1 MKISSDKHYLISGV
15 SKGLGH
21 DLALYLLS
29 EGYKVSVLSREQ
41 KTHSSFFTEKV
52 TNFYLDFDHL
62 SDFAEDR
69 FLEWIRLVGLPNTV
83 VHCAGGGYGL
93 RSPTLKSREM
103 SKLFDGNLLG
113 AVAINSLIVPLFQK
127 ARSGTVIHVG
137 STAATQSIGSVGYNT
152 VKAGLNAY
160 VRSLGNSVVADNVL
174 VCGINPGAFDATNN
188 AMYRLKNSNSEAYL
202 EFLERKLP
210 RNRLSSTQEII
221 DVLVFLG
228 DSKNLALAGSMVA
241 VDGGE
246 SVAY

>member
-1 MKISSDKHYLISGV
+1 MKISNNKQYLISGV

-21 DLALYLLS
+21 DLASYLLCQ
-29 EGYKVSVLSREQ
+29 GYKVSVLSRELG
-41 KTHSSFFTEKV
+41 TYSSFFPEKV
-52 TNFYLDFDHL
+52 PNFYFDFDRL

-69 FLEWIRLVGLPNTV
+69 FLEWIRQVGLPNTV

-93 RSPTLKSREM
+93 RSPTLKSSEM

-113 AVAINSLIVPLFQK
+113 AVAINASIIPLFQK

-188 AMYRLKNSNSEAYL
+188 AMHRLKNTNSEAYL
-202 EFLERKLP
+202 EFLEKKLP
-210 RNRLSSTQEII
+210 RNRLSSAQEII

>member
-1 MKISSDKHYLISGV
+1 
-15 SKGLGH
+15 
-21 DLALYLLS
+21 
-29 EGYKVSVLSREQ
+29 
-41 KTHSSFFTEKV
+41 
-52 TNFYLDFDHL
+52 
-62 SDFAEDR
+62 
-69 FLEWIRLVGLPNTV
+69 
-83 VHCAGGGYGL
+83 
-93 RSPTLKSREM
+93 M

-113 AVAINSLIVPLFQK
+113 AVAINSLIIPLFQK

-137 STAATQSIGSVGYNT
+137 STAAPQSIGSVGYNT

-188 AMYRLKNSNSEAYL
+188 AMYRLKNSNSKAYL

-210 RNRLSSTQEII
+210 RNRLSLAQEII

-228 DSKNLALAGSMVA
+228 DSNNLALAGSMVA